1 MGCGCKKKKAQAAG
15 VQTAQSRVLNE
26 PVNTGEANVNAV
38 QENKEYQ
45 GKVRD
50 ALKQLMDIKRR
61 KRAPRHNR

>member
-15 VQTAQSRVLNE
+15 VQTAQSRTLNQ
-26 PVNTGEANVNAV
+26 PVNPGEANVNAV

-50 ALKQLMDIKRR
+50 ALKQLMELRQSKQKIKRN
-61 KRAPRHNR
+61 K

>member
-1 MGCGCKKKKAQAAG
+1 MGCGCKKKKAKASG
-15 VQTAQSRVLNE
+15 VQTAQSRALSE